1 MLFKVK
7 ETEELKR
14 EKELRRER
22 QEMARRE
29 EEARLEMIMKE
40 AEKAK
45 NGEKRIHV
53 QKRRDGCSTQTLHF
67 TFCAAEAH
75 VFARKRK
82 RSHQN
87 TRTKWGRMASIFKLS
102 FC

>member
-29 EEARLEMIMKE
+29 EEARLEMMMKE
-40 AEKAK
+40 AEEAK

-53 QKRRDGCSTQTLHF
+53 KNEEMDARPKHYNS
-67 TFCAAEAH
+67 
-75 VFARKRK
+75 VFALR
-82 RSHQN
+82 
-87 TRTKWGRMASIFKLS
+87 L
-102 FC
+102 